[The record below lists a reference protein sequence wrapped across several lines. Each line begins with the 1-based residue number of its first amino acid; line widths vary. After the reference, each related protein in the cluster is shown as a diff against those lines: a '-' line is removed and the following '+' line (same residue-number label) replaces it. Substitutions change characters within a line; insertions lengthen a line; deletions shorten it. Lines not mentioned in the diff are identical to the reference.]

1 MSTFLIGLSYWLH
14 SLATVVFIGHFVLMY
29 FVYLPSFT
37 KNQSDSLSATI
48 LSEISNRSRAWLYIA
63 LFVFIITGIYLTLVD
78 ANYLGLGNFGN
89 TWSVLML
96 VKHII
101 VVVMIVLGL
110 WYNVIKRV
118 GQQLR
123 SDPDLTQAF
132 SQFRQYSL
140 VMAIAGM
147 LVLLLTA
154 ISQAQ

>member
-1 MSTFLIGLSYWLH
+1 MTSFLISLSYWLH
-14 SLATVVFIGHFVLMY
+14 SLATVVFIGYFLLMY
-29 FVYLPSFT
+29 IICLPVFT
-37 KNQSDSLSATI
+37 NHQSDSLTATI
-48 LSEISNRSRAWLYIA
+48 LSDISNRSRAWLYIA
-63 LFVFIITGIYLTLVD
+63 LIVFILTGIYLTLVD

-89 TWSVLML
+89 PWSVLML

-101 VVVMIVLGL
+101 VVAMIAMGL

-123 SDPDLTQAF
+123 SDPDITQAF

-140 VMAIAGM
+140 VMAVAGL

-154 ISQAQ
+154 ISQVQ